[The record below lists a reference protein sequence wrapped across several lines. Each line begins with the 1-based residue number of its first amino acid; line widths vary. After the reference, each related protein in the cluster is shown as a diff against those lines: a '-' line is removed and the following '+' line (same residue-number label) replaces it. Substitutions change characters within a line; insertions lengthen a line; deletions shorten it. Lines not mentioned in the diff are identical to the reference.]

1 MRVPKNNPKP
11 SHLSKL
17 AEPSSA
23 YFHHQ
28 LKPLNLSVSFASSLP
43 RHKGHFYNGDTSLP
57 LNNGFIYFS
66 SSLLSISNQI
76 SSTERHFSLSNIE
89 QKIKNK
95 AACYCNK
102 KRSAALQECEGLWEV
117 VEQSLR
123 KMCMKEAAVNR
134 EAVSLA
140 GQRKPS
146 KRHISGQTHH
156 LGGSS
161 LSKRCFKPAFW
172 LDPSRADRCSSV
184 NALRSVFF
192 A

>member
-1 MRVPKNNPKP
+1 
-11 SHLSKL
+11 
-17 AEPSSA
+17 
-23 YFHHQ
+23 
-28 LKPLNLSVSFASSLP
+28 
-43 RHKGHFYNGDTSLP
+43 
-57 LNNGFIYFS
+57 
-66 SSLLSISNQI
+66 
-76 SSTERHFSLSNIE
+76 
-89 QKIKNK
+89 
-95 AACYCNK
+95 
-102 KRSAALQECEGLWEV
+102 
-117 VEQSLR
+117 
-123 KMCMKEAAVNR
+123 MCMKEAAAGASMLAVNR